1 MTKQKYELVLVV
13 FVLVLACFLRL
24 YDLGVTEFKADEA
37 RLLSLAWDMA
47 EGDGV
52 AVRGISSSVGVP
64 NFPASVWVY
73 ALPLL
78 VWKSVYGATFFTGL
92 LNTVAVGLCYWLVR
106 RYWGWQAAVAATLMF
121 AVSPWAV
128 VHARKI
134 WAQNLLPVF
143 VLGWG
148 ISGLLAFHEGRKRW
162 LLPHLVLA
170 AVAFQIHLAAV
181 SLIVGSGLFVLV
193 FRRHLAT
200 SWKWLLAGGVG
211 ALTTAVPF
219 IYYLLFQNE
228 IPVRA
233 LLSSGGSGSG
243 GASWN
248 AFLHTF
254 RLYSGWQ
261 IHALAGG
268 EQFENYLGQI
278 GLWSLLP
285 WAWLLLAGLGL
296 AVLIQ
301 QARTAEPARFLL
313 IWLGASIGTFIWF
326 PTTVELHYLLPT
338 YPVLFIAAG
347 VGIAWLLERLRPV
360 WVWVGLGVTAVGQ
373 VIVWLVLLGIIGR
386 VHTPGGFGEL
396 LSHQLA
402 AVDVARTWVMTGDAT
417 EVLVLADGEEP
428 EQDNIAAIY
437 ALHLRD
443 IPHRFVAGG
452 ESVVF
457 PENPAVVLR
466 VLPKGELDRFVAA
479 VAIDEQVIARRE
491 GEGPLSVSLLPG
503 DEAPILAES
512 FEPIPL
518 LANWVNLLGY
528 EDHLESGGWLVSWRV
543 GVTAPVDYHFFNH
556 LLVGDGARVAQV
568 DGAGFGAGQWHEG
581 DVVISY
587 FAFDETLA
595 DYEGE
600 RPWTMRVGMYVY
612 PSLENVPLLDVA
624 GNPYTD
630 ATDVV
635 LP

>member
-13 FVLVLACFLRL
+13 LVLVLAGFLRL

-37 RLLSLAWDMA
+37 RLLGLAWDMV
-47 EGDGV
+47 EGEGF
-52 AVRGISSSVGVP
+52 ALRGISSSVGVP

-73 ALPLL
+73 ALSLL
-78 VWKSVYGATFFTGL
+78 MWKSVYGATLFTGL
-92 LNTVAVGLCYWLVR
+92 LNTAAVGLCYWMVR
-106 RYWGWQAAVAATLMF
+106 RYWGWQAAVAAALMF

-162 LLPHLVLA
+162 LVPHLILA

-181 SLIVGSGLFVLV
+181 SLFVGSGLFLLV
-193 FRRHLAT
+193 FRRHLSS
-200 SWKWLLAGGVG
+200 SWKWLLAGGMG
-211 ALTTAVPF
+211 ALATAVPF

-228 IPVRA
+228 VPLRE
-233 LLSSGGSGSG
+233 LLSSGGGGSG
-243 GASWN
+243 GVSLN

-268 EQFENYLGQI
+268 EQFENYLSQI
-278 GLWSLLP
+278 GLWSWLP
-285 WAWLLLAGLGL
+285 WVWLLVGGLGL
-296 AVLIQ
+296 TVLVQ

-326 PTTVELHYLLPT
+326 PTTVELHYLIPT
-338 YPVLFIAAG
+338 YPVLFVAAG
-347 VGIAWLLERLRPV
+347 VGVAWLLKWV
-360 WVWVGLGVTAVGQ
+360 QAIWVWGGLGLTAVGQ
-373 VIVWLVLLGIIGR
+373 VVVWLVLLGIVGQ
-386 VHTPGGFGEL
+386 VDTPGGFGEL
-396 LSHQLA
+396 LGHQLA
-402 AVDVARTWVMTGDAT
+402 AVDVAREWVAAGDAA
-417 EVLVLADGEEP
+417 EVLILADGENP

-443 IPHRFVAGG
+443 LPHRFVTGG

-457 PENPAVVLR
+457 PEESAVMLR
-466 VLPKGELDRFVAA
+466 VVNGGELDHFVEAA
-479 VAIDEQVIARRE
+479 AIDERVITRRS
-491 GEGPLSVSLLPG
+491 GEWPLYVSLLPG
-503 DEAPILAES
+503 GSA
-512 FEPIPL
+512 PL
-518 LANWVNLLGY
+518 LAKPFEQTPLLGNWVNILGY
-528 EDHLESGGWLVSWRV
+528 EDRLDRGGWLVSWRV

-556 LLVGDGARVAQV
+556 LLVDGERVAQV
-568 DGAGFGAGQWHEG
+568 DGAGFGARQWHEG
-581 DVVISY
+581 DIVVSY
-587 FAFDETLA
+587 FPFSEDFDRYKT
-595 DYEGE
+595 E
-600 RPWTMRVGMYVY
+600 RPWVMRVGMYGY

-624 GNPYTD
+624 GNPYAD
-630 ATDVV
+630 AAEVV